1 MRVFNFRDN
10 VVLLNEAIE
19 ITGWD
24 EGDDVITIER
34 AADAASHKIGA
45 GGEMCM
51 SISSDRSGSATF
63 KLLQT
68 SSANKKLL
76 ELLHLQE
83 AGSQTFVPI
92 SMRIKDVRRQDQAAA
107 TVGYIVKMP
116 SYKRGAKD
124 NDQEWKLNFERVEF
138 DLGDPLGA
146 GSPSAIAEALG

>member
-10 VVLLNEAIE
+10 IVLLNNIE
-19 ITGWD
+19 VTGWD
-24 EGDDVITIER
+24 EGDDVITVER

-45 GGEMCM
+45 GGEMVI
-51 SISSDRSGSATF
+51 SLSSDKSGSATF

-83 AGSQTFVPI
+83 AGSQTFVPVT
-92 SMRIKDVRRQDQAAA
+92 MLIKDVRRQDSCAG

-124 NDQEWKLNFERVEF
+124 NGQEWKLNFERVEF
-138 DLGDPLGA
+138 DLGDPMGA